1 MAYAWKVTVKSPWK
15 KYAKGLSVQVVTT
28 SCGKPTSKEIF
39 DAFKN
44 QLGIE
49 KESGGANP
57 SFDIEKIK

>member
-1 MAYAWKVTVKSPWK
+1 MSYAWKVTVKTPWR
-15 KYAKGLSVQVVTT
+15 KYAKGLSVQIVT
-28 SCGKPTSKEIF
+28 SCNKPTSKEIF

-49 KESGGANP
+49 KESGANP

>member
-15 KYAKGLSVQVVTT
+15 KYVKGLSVQVVTT

-49 KESGGANP
+49 KESG
-57 SFDIEKIK
+57 EKIK

>member
-1 MAYAWKVTVKSPWK
+1 MSKDFL
-15 KYAKGLSVQVVTT
+15 LSVQVVTT

-49 KESGGANP
+49 KESGANP